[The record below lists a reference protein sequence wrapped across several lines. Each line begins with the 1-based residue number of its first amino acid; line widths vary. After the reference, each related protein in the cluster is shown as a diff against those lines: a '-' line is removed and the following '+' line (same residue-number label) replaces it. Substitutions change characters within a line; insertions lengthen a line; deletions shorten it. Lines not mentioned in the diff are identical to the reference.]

1 MNMKQ
6 DLRFVLTGLFVAA
19 LSCLGIARAD
29 LIVTPVGLSA
39 SKTIFEPGES
49 NDVFFIQNTSAVA
62 VQITAESVACP
73 NTGGDKT
80 DNITCSILTTA
91 KLRNIPGKDPD
102 GTVHGIFASV
112 DFGNTD
118 APDFGPLADGQNTI
132 EYSVVGSDGS
142 KGTGSA
148 DVSVSD
154 VPEPQTT
161 GVLIAIGCFLLGRRL
176 ILSPSNH

>member
-19 LSCLGIARAD
+19 LSCLAIARAD

-49 NDVFFIQNTSAVA
+49 NDVFFIQNTSTVA

-80 DNITCSILTTA
+80 DNITCSILTSA

-112 DFGNTD
+112 TSEIRMRRTSAHLRTAKIRSNI
-118 APDFGPLADGQNTI
+118 AS
-132 EYSVVGSDGS
+132 SVAMAV
-142 KGTGSA
+142 KA
-148 DVSVSD
+148 
-154 VPEPQTT
+154 
-161 GVLIAIGCFLLGRRL
+161 LGL
-176 ILSPSNH
+176 PT